1 MEELLSLKRDGHAR
15 YGDIVIM
22 TGAVVDIC
30 ADSKCNWFA
39 LSEGTKDNMD
49 ENIRFHLQ
57 ISSDCAKNVS
67 QTLLQLL
74 MNSLNPKQ
82 I

>member
-1 MEELLSLKRDGHAR
+1 
-15 YGDIVIM
+15 M

-39 LSEGTKDNMD
+39 LSEGTKDNVD

-67 QTLLQLL
+67 RTLLQLL